1 MDLKIKIILI
11 AGARPNFMKI
21 APLMD
26 ELIGNESFEPV
37 LVHTGQHYD
46 AKMSDLFFKQLG
58 IPEPDINLEVGSASH
73 AVQTARIMERFEKVC
88 VDERPDAV
96 LVVGDVNSTAACVL
110 VASKLQ
116 IKTIHYEAGL
126 RSNDR
131 GMPEEINRLVTDA
144 ICDIFLTTSV
154 DADENLITE
163 GKKQDKIFMVG
174 NLMIDSLVSN
184 LKKAGELDV
193 GIVDYNGKKYI
204 LGQDI
209 KTAQYGV
216 MTFHRPSNVDNRE
229 DLKNLVMAWG
239 TISKKIPLIF
249 PIHPRTLK
257 NIENFGLKRGIESFP
272 NLILCEPVGYLEFL
286 RLVSESKFVLTDSGG
301 IQEETTFLNIPCL
314 TIRPNTERP
323 VTVWEGSNKLITI
336 SEAEDEIDIIL
347 GGKGKKGAAPKFWDG
362 KAANRIVKILEKCQL
377 NKEII
382 TGTIKP

>member
-1 MDLKIKIILI
+1 MRSKIKIILI

-26 ELIGNESFEPV
+26 ALIGNESFEPV

-88 VDERPDAV
+88 VDEIPDAV

-131 GMPEEINRLVTDA
+131 EMPEEINRLVTDA

-154 DADENLITE
+154 DADENLIAE

-193 GIVDYNGKKYI
+193 EIVGYNGKKYI
-204 LGQDI
+204 LGKDI
-209 KTAQYGV
+209 KTGRYGV

-229 DLKNLVMAWG
+229 DLKNLVMVWG
-239 TISKKIPLIF
+239 AISKKIPLIF

-257 NIENFGLKRGIESFP
+257 NIENFGLKGDIESFP
-272 NLILCEPVGYLEFL
+272 NLILCEPVGYFEFL

-323 VTVWEGSNKLITI
+323 VTVWEGSNKLIATQ
-336 SEAEDEIDIIL
+336 EAENEIDLIRR
-347 GGKGKKGAAPKFWDG
+347 GKGKKGKSPQFWDG
-362 KAANRIVKILEKCQL
+362 KSAGRIVKILEKCL
-377 NKEII
+377 FK
-382 TGTIKP
+382 

>member
-1 MDLKIKIILI
+1 MESKIKIILV

-26 ELIGNESFEPV
+26 ELAGHERIEPV

-46 AKMSDLFFKQLG
+46 EKMSDLFFKQLG

-88 VDERPDAV
+88 VDENPDAV

-174 NLMIDSLVSN
+174 NLMIDSLVGN
-184 LKKAGELDV
+184 LKKARELDV
-193 GIVDYNGKKYI
+193 EIIGHNGTRYI

-209 KTAQYGV
+209 RPAKYGV

-229 DLKNLVMAWG
+229 DLKNLVAVWG
-239 TISKKIPLIF
+239 AISKKIPLVF

-257 NIENFGLKRGIESFP
+257 NIENFGLKNSIESFP
-272 NLILCEPVGYLEFL
+272 DLILCEPVGYLEFL

-323 VTVWEGSNKLITI
+323 VTVWEGSNKLITT
-336 SEAEDEIDIIL
+336 EKAEDEIDLIL
-347 GGKGKKGAAPKFWDG
+347 QGKGKKGKAPKFWDG
-362 KAANRIVKILEKCQL
+362 KSASRIGKIIEK
-377 NKEII
+377 II
-382 TGTIKP
+382 

>member
-1 MDLKIKIILI
+1 
-11 AGARPNFMKI
+11 MKI

-26 ELIGNESFEPV
+26 ELIGNENFEPV

-46 AKMSDLFFKQLG
+46 AKMSGLFFKQLG

-88 VDERPDAV
+88 MDERPDAV

-110 VASKLQ
+110 VAAKLQ

-131 GMPEEINRLVTDA
+131 EMPEEINRLVTDA

-154 DADENLITE
+154 DADENLIAE

-193 GIVDYNGKKYI
+193 EIVDYNGKKYI

-209 KTAQYGV
+209 RTAQYGV

-229 DLKNLVMAWG
+229 DLKNLVMVWG
-239 TISKKIPLIF
+239 AISKKIPLVF

-257 NIENFGLKRGIESFP
+257 NIENFGLKGSIESFP

-323 VTVWEGSNKLITI
+323 VTVWEGSNKLIATPK
-336 SEAEDEIDIIL
+336 AEDEIDSIL
-347 GGKGKKGAAPKFWDG
+347 NGKVKKGKAPKFWDG
-362 KAANRIVKILEKCQL
+362 KSAGRIVKILEKCQL
-377 NKEII
+377 K
-382 TGTIKP
+382 

>member
-1 MDLKIKIILI
+1 MKSKTKIILV

-26 ELIGNESFEPV
+26 EFNINENFNPV

-46 AKMSDLFFKQLG
+46 EKMSDLFFKQLG

-88 VDERPDAV
+88 VDEKPDAV
-96 LVVGDVNSTAACVL
+96 LVVGDVNSTAACVM

-131 GMPEEINRLVTDA
+131 TMPEEINRLVTDA
-144 ICDIFLTTSV
+144 ICDIFFTTSV
-154 DADENLITE
+154 DADENLMNE

-174 NLMIDSLVSN
+174 NLMIDSLVNN
-184 LKKAGELDV
+184 LKKAKGLDV
-193 GIVDYNGKKYI
+193 EIVGQNGKSYI

-209 KTAQYGV
+209 KAGQYGV
-216 MTFHRPSNVDNRE
+216 MTFHRPSNVDKKE
-229 DLKNLVMAWG
+229 DLENLLGVWG
-239 TISKKIPLIF
+239 AISKKIPLIF

-257 NIENFGLKRGIESFP
+257 NINQFGLKEKTEFFP
-272 NLILCEPVGYLEFL
+272 NLILCEPIGYLEFL
-286 RLVSESKFVLTDSGG
+286 RFVSESKFVLTDSGG
-301 IQEETTFLNIPCL
+301 IQEETTYLNIPCL

-323 VTVWEGSNKLITI
+323 VTVWEGTNKLIKTQ
-336 SEAEDEIDIIL
+336 EAENEIDLIL
-347 GGKGKKGAAPKFWDG
+347 HGKGKKGKAPKFWDG
-362 KAANRIVKILEKCQL
+362 KSANRIVTILEKM
-377 NKEII
+377 
-382 TGTIKP
+382 IKDERFYSKNI

>member
-323 VTVWEGSNKLITI
+323 VTVWEGSNKLIKTQ
-336 SEAEDEIDIIL
+336 EAENEIDLIL
-347 GGKGKKGAAPKFWDG
+347 HGKGKKGKAPKFWDG
-362 KAANRIVKILEKCQL
+362 KSANRIVTILEKM
-377 NKEII
+377 
-382 TGTIKP
+382 IKDERLYPKNI